1 MAPTELQASKLAALN
16 PSPPQKKKKNPSR
29 SQLRLKEHN
38 DPKAP
43 LGGWAQCRQ
52 GCSARMAG
60 SRFAHVHGHLFRSS
74 TFLESFRASG
84 RTRTLRLAQALS
96 RTTRIQ
102 FFNAGRSGRKFTL
115 SPPLPLHSE
124 PPHSPSHIKLIFGL
138 PAPTADS
145 GPGRDPSSGSN
156 RHNI

>member
-1 MAPTELQASKLAALN
+1 
-16 PSPPQKKKKNPSR
+16 
-29 SQLRLKEHN
+29 
-38 DPKAP
+38 
-43 LGGWAQCRQ
+43 
-52 GCSARMAG
+52 MAG

-115 SPPLPLHSE
+115 SPPLLPLHSE

-156 RHNI
+156 GEKVIIFSCSRIMLPKPPKVKGYLRSPRVNVWDPRITHPAKA